1 VNAGLARLVKA
12 LWRSEQSPGARA
24 RRAAGVFRA
33 RVLFRG
39 AVVGYRVFAGGHID
53 VVAEGKL
60 VLGDRVQ
67 LYGGMIP
74 TRILCRAG
82 SELVLGAEVGLNY
95 GVTLECTRS
104 IHIGARSMF
113 GSMSVVRDSA
123 EGKTAPV
130 VIEEDVWVA
139 HGAVIEPGVRVGAG
153 SVVSAGS
160 VVTQDVPPKSL
171 ALGNPA
177 KCIGLSFF
185 ESD

>member
-1 VNAGLARLVKA
+1 VNAGLTGLVKV
-12 LWRSEQSPGARA
+12 LWHGERSPGARA
-24 RRAAGVFRA
+24 RRAMGVLHA
-33 RVLFRG
+33 RLLFRH
-39 AVVGYRVFAGGHID
+39 AKVGYRVFAGGHVE

-60 VLGDRVQ
+60 VVGDRVQ

-82 SELVLGAEVGLNY
+82 SELILGAEVGLNY

-113 GSMSVVRDSA
+113 GSMSIVRDSA

-160 VVTQDVPPKSL
+160 VVTEDVPPRSL

-177 KCIGLSFF
+177 KCVGLSFF